1 MWCTGWSEKS
11 YSKDMLLLAVGVF
24 RSVFVLP
31 SSTTNTSQIVNK
43 YYQCETHYPQIPIT
57 FLWRIREKENL
68 TFYTRTRLVD
78 KSRQI
83 SFPWNYL
90 LKKYVVLLIVIA
102 HERSGSRCV
111 GVLTPLQC
119 TLLTEKLYV
128 FAYVNLA
135 DTLKRE
141 N

>member
-1 MWCTGWSEKS
+1 M
-11 YSKDMLLLAVGVF
+11 
-24 RSVFVLP
+24 
-31 SSTTNTSQIVNK
+31 
-43 YYQCETHYPQIPIT
+43 
-57 FLWRIREKENL
+57 
-68 TFYTRTRLVD
+68 FYTRTRLVD
-78 KSRQI
+78 KNRQI

-102 HERSGSRCV
+102 DERSGSRCV

-119 TLLTEKLYV
+119 TLITEKLYV

-141 N
+141 NKNKKHCDLYSIKNNRHTAVCVLFADFSQRLTPKVREIRLEEHIR